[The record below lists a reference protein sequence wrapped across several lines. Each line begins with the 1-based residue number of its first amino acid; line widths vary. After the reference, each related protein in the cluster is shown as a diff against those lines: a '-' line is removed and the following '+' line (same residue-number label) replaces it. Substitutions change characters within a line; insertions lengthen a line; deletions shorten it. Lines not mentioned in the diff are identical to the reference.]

1 MRRHTL
7 KKANGQLTAT
17 DCLRAST
24 SLNTKFL
31 LKTTTGAFSVFA
43 ARTFSAMGCFGPG
56 QTEQEREEH
65 KRQKHNSKEI
75 EKQLKKDKLTFR
87 ATHRLLLLGNIL
99 NILRC
104 CFIDLT
110 SWLWLGLS
118 ISIYISSFFLLRCWR
133 IGQEYNRKTDANP
146 SCQWLRRTVSRT
158 FLLDFTSLCRAIGRY
173 NGEILSL
180 IAAL

>member
-1 MRRHTL
+1 M
-7 KKANGQLTAT
+7 NGQLTAT

-104 CFIDLT
+104 CFIDLK
-110 SWLWLGLS
+110 SWLWLGQW
-118 ISIYISSFFLLRCWR
+118 IDIYMCSFFLLRCWR
-133 IGQEYNRKTDANP
+133 IGQEYNRKTDANS
-146 SCQWLRRTVSRT
+146 SCQWLRRTVSQC
-158 FLLDFTSLCRAIGRY
+158 FPSQLY
-173 NGEILSL
+173 
-180 IAAL
+180 AALPNNQPVIMATFCRSSRLCCTF